1 MILKNKIIGIFV
13 VGLLISTILPI
24 ATMAGS
30 ESDPEITVDME
41 SKLRVGV
48 FGASIMALRQAGGI
62 IWNDGLDTIRD
73 IQYIFTI
80 RGGYDNSIN
89 ITISDD
95 AGDGDIE
102 VNQVH
107 TISTKEAQG
116 YGPVTLTMTA
126 TSSNTDEATAT
137 SQGFQIGSYTIS
149 KTWLMAWF

>member
-1 MILKNKIIGIFV
+1 MKKKIIGMFV
-13 VGLLISTILPI
+13 CTLMIIPVCTLSVS
-24 ATMAGS
+24 ADS
-30 ESDPEITVDME
+30 ESE
-41 SKLRVGV
+41 LRVGV

-73 IQYIFTI
+73 VQYTFTI

-102 VNQVH
+102 VNQVY
-107 TISTKEAQG
+107 TISTNEAKG

-126 TSSNTDEATAT
+126 TSSNADEATAT
-137 SQGFQIGSYTIS
+137 SQGFQIGAHTIS